1 LTSEDLS
8 SLPGR
13 LPLAGLHVG
22 LKTWFRRTLTE
33 GDVAMFIGATWDI
46 NPLHT
51 DEVYAS
57 HSRFGRRIVPG
68 LLIASLLTHLGGLWG
83 FLATRMDFRFLA
95 PVFIGETITAE
106 GTVVELDEDRH
117 WVRLQCACRNETGQA
132 VLEGQVE
139 GFPGKIA
146 PRGEAGQG

>member
-1 LTSEDLS
+1 MSSEDLS

-13 LPLAGLHVG
+13 LPPAELRVG

-51 DEVYAS
+51 DDVYAR

-68 LLIASLLTHLGGLWG
+68 LLVASLLTHLGGLWG
-83 FLATRMDFRFLA
+83 FMATRMDFRFLV
-95 PVFIGETITAE
+95 PVFPGETITAE
-106 GTVVELDEDRH
+106 GMIVELDESRD
-117 WVRLQCACRNETGQA
+117 WVRLQCTCRNEKGQA

-139 GFPGKIA
+139 GFPGKVA
-146 PRGEAGQG
+146 PRGGAGQG